1 MPDSTSLLL
10 FVASALALL
19 LTPGPAVLYIVARS
33 LHQGRRAGLVSVLGI
48 GLGGVFHIVTATL
61 GLSALLL
68 SSLTAFRTVQYLG
81 AAYLIF
87 LGLRTL
93 MTRRAGDEASPTPP
107 PRSLRRV
114 FFEGVV
120 VNALNPKAVLFFF
133 AFLPQFVDVDRG
145 HVERQLLLLGLIF
158 LVLALCTD
166 SAYALA
172 AGGLRRWLARRPA
185 VLEAQRYVAGSVY
198 LALGVVTAASGAR
211 PSS

>member
-1 MPDSTSLLL
+1 MPDSASLLL
-10 FVASALALL
+10 FVATALVLL

-48 GLGGVFHIVTATL
+48 ALGGVFHIVAATL

-68 SSLTAFRTVQYLG
+68 SSVTAFRTVQYLG

-93 MTRRAGDEASPTPP
+93 LTRSAADAASAPPP
-107 PRSLRRV
+107 PRTLRRV
-114 FFEGVV
+114 FLEGVV
-120 VNALNPKAVLFFF
+120 VNALNPKAVIFFF
-133 AFLPQFVDVDRG
+133 AFLPQFVDVSQG
-145 HVERQLLLLGLIF
+145 HAERQLLLLGSIF
-158 LVLALCTD
+158 LVLAVSTD

-172 AGGLRRWLARRPA
+172 AGGLRRWLSRRPA
-185 VLEAQRYVAGSVY
+185 ILEAQRYVAGSVY